1 MNLSHADFANSESF
15 ETSGVRLYRELQHEI
30 LTGKLH
36 PGERLIR
43 RELCA
48 RFQLSQSTV
57 TEALWR
63 LENDGLVESAPMYG
77 TRVCEISLDRTR
89 NEHVLREAL
98 ECQVARELAH
108 VLHPDDEPRLL
119 KLADKVDS
127 AMRGDGQSQESM
139 ELHRIFHMTLA
150 ELTTF
155 TLLAKEVALQWHRHL
170 VLFNKISSR
179 ILPIPAGW
187 HRSLLTE
194 IFSRDP
200 ERAERAMRTHVR
212 YGHSQQLQV
221 VAEIN
226 RDLQAG
232 ESENATGRTHA
243 DGSGQSEVQ
252 P

>member
-1 MNLSHADFANSESF
+1 MNLSHDDFANSESF

-36 PGERLIR
+36 PGEHLIR

-48 RFQLSQSTV
+48 RFQLSQFTV

-98 ECQVARELAH
+98 ECQVARELAQ
-108 VLHPDDEPRLL
+108 VLHPDYEPRLL

-127 AMRGDGQSQESM
+127 AMRGGTGQLQESM
-139 ELHRIFHMTLA
+139 ELHRTFHMTLA
-150 ELTTF
+150 DLTTF
-155 TLLAKEVALQWHRHL
+155 PLLAREIALQWHRHL

-179 ILPIPAGW
+179 ILPIPASW
-187 HRSLLTE
+187 HRSLLIE

-200 ERAERAMRTHVR
+200 ERAEHAMRTHVR

-226 RDLQAG
+226 RSLQAG
-232 ESENATGRTHA
+232 ESGNDADRTHA
-243 DGSGQSEVQ
+243 DGSG
-252 P
+252 